1 MENFRQEIKNVSGE
15 SDEYKKKYVNQQQ
28 LYEDA
33 KSSNENLLKNL
44 NAKQME
50 FKMKQGEI
58 QNLKIEKKVDTVE
71 INNLGTALNEAR
83 VLLKRNKE
91 EHAINI
97 LQLERNVKKMKTRSA
112 QLIKSFKETKRSDEM
127 DIYNLNRNA
136 NEAKSSFEDIPRI
149 INEQNETIG
158 ISFRKLRRV
167 AKQLNTEK
175 SDIQKEGEERMKEK
189 MKEISVQGNKISELV
204 ENISENEKKIESMQR
219 DLDEVKVSCK
229 MLKEEK
235 ALCTKM
241 YEDAENEGITLALD
255 VKTLSQNVENA
266 KKELASKELKIKC
279 LEEKIEADEGFIS
292 KLKTEIK
299 TVNDLLE
306 EISNEADAGRELS
319 AKKKI
324 VHWKKKLKL

>member
-71 INNLGTALNEAR
+71 INNLRTALNEAR

-97 LQLERNVKKMKTRSA
+97 LQLERNVKKMMTRSA

-127 DIYNLNRNA
+127 DIYNLN
-136 NEAKSSFEDIPRI
+136 
-149 INEQNETIG
+149 
-158 ISFRKLRRV
+158 
-167 AKQLNTEK
+167 
-175 SDIQKEGEERMKEK
+175 
-189 MKEISVQGNKISELV
+189 
-204 ENISENEKKIESMQR
+204 
-219 DLDEVKVSCK
+219 
-229 MLKEEK
+229 
-235 ALCTKM
+235 
-241 YEDAENEGITLALD
+241 
-255 VKTLSQNVENA
+255 
-266 KKELASKELKIKC
+266 
-279 LEEKIEADEGFIS
+279 
-292 KLKTEIK
+292 
-299 TVNDLLE
+299 
-306 EISNEADAGRELS
+306 
-319 AKKKI
+319 
-324 VHWKKKLKL
+324 

>member
-71 INNLGTALNEAR
+71 INNLRTALNEAR

-112 QLIKSFKETKRSDEM
+112 QLIKSFKETKRNDEM
-127 DIYNLNRNA
+127 DIYNLN
-136 NEAKSSFEDIPRI
+136 
-149 INEQNETIG
+149 
-158 ISFRKLRRV
+158 
-167 AKQLNTEK
+167 
-175 SDIQKEGEERMKEK
+175 
-189 MKEISVQGNKISELV
+189 
-204 ENISENEKKIESMQR
+204 
-219 DLDEVKVSCK
+219 
-229 MLKEEK
+229 
-235 ALCTKM
+235 
-241 YEDAENEGITLALD
+241 
-255 VKTLSQNVENA
+255 
-266 KKELASKELKIKC
+266 
-279 LEEKIEADEGFIS
+279 
-292 KLKTEIK
+292 
-299 TVNDLLE
+299 
-306 EISNEADAGRELS
+306 
-319 AKKKI
+319 
-324 VHWKKKLKL
+324 